1 MQEPVLIK
9 GLANLLMPMS
19 NVDLGSMGTRKRQTV
34 GPAVAATGNWVGGR
48 FELTERHIR
57 FRMNAMN
64 TRFQKDTGMVE
75 IPLADITAISRGRML
90 LFFATADVTTT
101 IGRYRFR
108 LTPGKTDRFL
118 AQLRLLCTL

>member
-1 MQEPVLIK
+1 MQDPVLIE

-19 NVDLGSMGTRKRQTV
+19 NADLGGMGAHKRRNV
-34 GPAVAATGNWVGGR
+34 SPAVAATGNWVGGR

-57 FRMNAMN
+57 FRMNALN
-64 TRFQKDTGMVE
+64 KRFQKDTGMVE
-75 IPLADITAISRGRML
+75 IPLTEITGIDRGRMMR
-90 LFFATADVTTT
+90 FFATADITTPT
-101 IGRYRFR
+101 GRYRFR

>member
-1 MQEPVLIK
+1 MQEPVLIE

-19 NVDLGSMGTRKRQTV
+19 NADLGGMGARKRRNV

-57 FRMNAMN
+57 FRMNALN
-64 TRFQKDTGMVE
+64 KRFQKDTGMVE
-75 IPLADITAISRGRML
+75 IPLAEITGIDRGRML
-90 LFFATADVTTT
+90 RFFATADITTPT
-101 IGRYRFR
+101 GHYRFR
-108 LTPGKTDRFL
+108 LPPGKTDRFL